1 MLFREHLL
9 QLLRNFLIFEIQG
22 RTKHDQVEGLNISVL
37 PHAPQDFLR
46 QKARSC
52 ARDECESKKHGRIV
66 KDVERAEP
74 EGGCKKLS
82 HVVRERARDAE
93 QRERHARGG
102 AQYGFRGIA
111 PSYLAL
117 RFRRHVIPYT
127 WHALRIAEN
136 RLAPDDFALHC
147 SASNTVL
154 WRKYTVGVCKC

>member
-1 MLFREHLL
+1 ML
-9 QLLRNFLIFEIQG
+9 QLLRIFLVSQ
-22 RTKHDQVEGLNISVL
+22 RQ
-37 PHAPQDFLR
+37 PPQDLLR
-46 QKARSC
+46 EETRGRS
-52 ARDECESKKHGRIV
+52 RENGQNKEHGRIA

-74 EGGCKKLS
+74 ESGGEELTPI
-82 HVVRERARDAE
+82 VRERARDAE
-93 QRERHARGG
+93 QRERHARDCP
-102 AQYGFRGIA
+102 QYGFSGIA

-117 RFRRHVIPYT
+117 RVRRHVIPYT

>member
-9 QLLRNFLIFEIQG
+9 QILRNFLISP
-22 RTKHDQVEGLNISVL
+22 RKS
-37 PHAPQDFLR
+37 PQDLLR
-46 QKARSC
+46 EKTRGKAR
-52 ARDECESKKHGRIV
+52 ENGQSKKYGRIV

-74 EGGCKKLS
+74 ESGGKKLTR
-82 HVVRERARDAE
+82 VVRERARDAE
-93 QRERHARGG
+93 QRERHARDCP
-102 AQYGFRGIA
+102 QYGFSGIA

-117 RFRRHVIPYT
+117 RVRRHVIPYT

>member
-1 MLFREHLL
+1 MLQF
-9 QLLRNFLIFEIQG
+9 LRNFLIFQ
-22 RTKHDQVEGLNISVL
+22 RQ
-37 PHAPQDFLR
+37 PPQDLLR
-46 QKARSC
+46 EETRGKAR
-52 ARDECESKKHGRIV
+52 ENGQNKEHGRIV

-74 EGGCKKLS
+74 ESGGKKLT
-82 HVVRERARDAE
+82 HVVRERAHDAE
-93 QRERHARGG
+93 QRERHARDCP
-102 AQYGFRGIA
+102 QYGFSGIA

-117 RFRRHVIPYT
+117 RVRRHVIPYT